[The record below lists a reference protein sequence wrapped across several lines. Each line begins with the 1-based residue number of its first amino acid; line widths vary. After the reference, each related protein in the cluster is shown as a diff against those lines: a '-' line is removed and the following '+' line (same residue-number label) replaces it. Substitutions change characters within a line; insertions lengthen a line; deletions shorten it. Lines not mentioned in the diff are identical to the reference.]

1 MAGPLEGVR
10 VIDLS
15 QVIAGPL
22 ATTWLADQGADV
34 IKVEDSHGD
43 PSRSIGTRKGDMSAL
58 YCAVNRGKRAIVLD
72 LKSQEGKQALTA
84 LLREADV
91 FVQNFR
97 PGVIERLGFG
107 YETVA
112 AFAPRLIY
120 CSMSG
125 YGAEGPR
132 AKARVYDAIVQASS
146 GFAAQQAV
154 GGGEPE
160 LIRTYM
166 IDKTTA
172 LVAAQA
178 ITAALFARE
187 RVGRG
192 QLVSLNMFDA
202 AVALFWPEGMQN
214 YTFVDDP
221 PEAMPDVGDFYRLWA
236 TRDGHVA
243 LASPQQVE
251 FVALARAV
259 GRPELA
265 DDPRFSTI
273 NVRNKNRVAYWAI
286 LSEAV
291 ASWSTDE
298 LDARLRA
305 EDAAGGRVNR
315 REDLLKDEQAAYN
328 GTIVEIADESLG
340 RLRAA
345 RHPVHFSAT
354 PTDAP
359 RRPPRFNEH
368 THEILRE
375 IASEE
380 SSQ

>member
-1 MAGPLEGVR
+1 MPGPLDGIR
-10 VIDLS
+10 IIDLS
-15 QVIAGPL
+15 QVIAGPF

-34 IKVEDSHGD
+34 IKVEDAHGD

-72 LKSQEGKQALTA
+72 LKSDDGKQALEA

-107 YETVA
+107 YERVKEI
-112 AFAPRLIY
+112 APRLVY

-125 YGAEGPR
+125 YGPDGPR
-132 AKARVYDAIVQASS
+132 AKARVYDSIVQASA

-154 GGGEPE
+154 GAGEPE
-160 LIRTYM
+160 LVRTYL

-187 RVGRG
+187 RTGRG

-202 AVALFWPEGMQN
+202 GVAFFWPEGMQN
-214 YTFVDDP
+214 HTFVDDP
-221 PEAMPDVGDFYRLWA
+221 PDAMPEVGDFYRLWA

-251 FVALARAV
+251 FLALARAV

-265 DDPRFSTI
+265 EDPRFATI
-273 NVRNKNRVAYWAI
+273 NVRNQNRVAYWEI

-315 REDLLKDEQAAYN
+315 REDLLADEQAAVN
-328 GTIVEIADESLG
+328 GTIVEIADDRLG

-345 RHPVHFSAT
+345 RHPARFSDT

-359 RRPPRFNEH
+359 GRAPRFDEH
-368 THEILRE
+368 TQEILRDVSLK
-375 IASEE
+375 A
-380 SSQ
+380 

>member
-1 MAGPLEGVR
+1 MPGPLDGIR
-10 VIDLS
+10 IIDLS
-15 QVIAGPL
+15 QVIAGPF

-34 IKVEDSHGD
+34 IKVEDAHGD

-72 LKSQEGKQALTA
+72 LKSEDGKQALDA

-107 YETVA
+107 YERVKEI
-112 AFAPRLIY
+112 APRLVY

-125 YGAEGPR
+125 YGPDGPR
-132 AKARVYDAIVQASS
+132 AKARVYDSIVQASA

-160 LIRTYM
+160 LVRTYL

-187 RVGRG
+187 RTGRG

-202 AVALFWPEGMQN
+202 GVAFFWPEGMQN
-214 YTFVDDP
+214 HTFVDDP
-221 PEAMPDVGDFYRLWA
+221 PDAMPEVGDFYRLWA

-251 FVALARAV
+251 FLALARAV

-265 DDPRFSTI
+265 EDPRFATI
-273 NVRNKNRVAYWAI
+273 NVRNQNRVAYWEI

-291 ASWSTDE
+291 ASWTTDE

-315 REDLLKDEQAAYN
+315 REDLIGDEQAAVN
-328 GTIVEIADESLG
+328 GTIVEIADDRLG

-345 RHPVHFSAT
+345 RHPARFSDT

-359 RRPPRFNEH
+359 GRAPRFDEH
-368 THEILRE
+368 TQGILRE
-375 IASEE
+375 FSLKA
-380 SSQ
+380 

>member
-1 MAGPLEGVR
+1 MPGPLDGIR
-10 VIDLS
+10 IIDLS
-15 QVIAGPL
+15 QVIAGPF

-34 IKVEDSHGD
+34 IKVEDAHGD

-72 LKSQEGKQALTA
+72 LKSDDGKQALEA

-91 FVQNFR
+91 LVQNFR

-107 YETVA
+107 YERVREI
-112 AFAPRLIY
+112 APRLVY

-125 YGAEGPR
+125 YGPEGPR
-132 AKARVYDAIVQASS
+132 AKARVYDSIVQASA

-154 GGGEPE
+154 GAGEPE
-160 LIRTYM
+160 LVRTYL

-187 RVGRG
+187 RTGRG
-192 QLVSLNMFDA
+192 QLISLNMFDA
-202 AVALFWPEGMQN
+202 GVAFFWPEGMQN
-214 YTFVDDP
+214 HTFVDDP
-221 PEAMPDVGDFYRLWA
+221 PDAMPEVGDFYRLWA

-251 FVALARAV
+251 FLALARAV

-265 DDPRFSTI
+265 EDPRFATI
-273 NVRNKNRVAYWAI
+273 NVRNQNRVAYWEI

-315 REDLLKDEQAAYN
+315 REDLLSDEQAVVN
-328 GTIVEIADESLG
+328 GTIVEIADDRLG

-345 RHPVHFSAT
+345 RHPARFSGT
-354 PTDAP
+354 PTAAP
-359 RRPPRFNEH
+359 VRAPRFNEH
-368 THEILRE
+368 AEEILRDV
-375 IASEE
+375 STRT
-380 SSQ
+380 